1 MVSKKES
8 ERDKNKKEH
17 ITGAPKNFIV
27 PVLLLLLKDWNAHG
41 YELMQKLTQFGL
53 HSIDQG
59 NLYRILRQLE
69 KDELV
74 TSEWDT
80 SSKGPAKR
88 IYSIT
93 SMGEQYLDF
102 WANSLGQYQK
112 MLNQFFNMYNPFF
125 MSNSS
130 SSKKE
135 HHED

>member
-8 ERDKNKKEH
+8 GKEKDKKDQ
-17 ITGAPKNFIV
+17 IPGAPKNFIV

-93 SMGEQYLDF
+93 SVGEQYLDF
-102 WANSLGQYQK
+102 WATSLEQYQK
-112 MLNQFFNMYNPFF
+112 MLNQFFYMYNPFF
-125 MSNSS
+125 ISNNTT
-130 SSKKE
+130 SSKDPQ
-135 HHED
+135 ED